1 MVSHKKFWA
10 CVCAAEELRSTL
22 LLGAY
27 DGSGVDLTVTDMT
40 MRRMWQLLPG
50 RHWPMLPSQEVVF
63 VERITELADGKKVKP
78 VRDDLIMLL
87 TALRCGTD
95 ADLLIEHAPG
105 TDPASLLACYKW
117 IDGLRARSFRAWEA
131 IESSPSIAS
140 VHRHAPEAVKLLPIP
155 VRRIVATIEGISTGT
170 AKASSL
176 PEAIADASA
185 QMHRVL
191 VRARGYEAE
200 LDRVVHGECD
210 NMDVELV
217 SRRAAEVGQRLY
229 DPLTPG
235 IYGDAFYLADRVATL
250 SPLRVRD
257 LLGERHVHT
266 QLIL

>member
-1 MVSHKKFWA
+1 
-10 CVCAAEELRSTL
+10 
-22 LLGAY
+22 
-27 DGSGVDLTVTDMT
+27 

-50 RHWPMLPSQEVVF
+50 RHWPMLAEQEGAF
-63 VERITELADGKKVKP
+63 VDRVTELAAGRKVKP

-95 ADLLIEHAPG
+95 ADVLLEHAPG
-105 TDPASLLACYKW
+105 TDPASLLACYNW
-117 IDGLRARSFRAWEA
+117 INGLRTRSYKAWEA
-131 IESSPSIAS
+131 IESTPSIAT
-140 VHRHAPEAVKLLPIP
+140 VNRHAPEAVKLLPIP
-155 VRRIVATIEGISTGT
+155 VRRIVATIEGITSGT

-200 LDRVVHGECD
+200 LDRIMHGEID
-210 NMDVELV
+210 NDS
-217 SRRAAEVGQRLY
+217 SRVAHRATDIGQRLY

-235 IYGDAFYLADRVATL
+235 IYGDAYFLADRVATL

-266 QLIL
+266 QLLV